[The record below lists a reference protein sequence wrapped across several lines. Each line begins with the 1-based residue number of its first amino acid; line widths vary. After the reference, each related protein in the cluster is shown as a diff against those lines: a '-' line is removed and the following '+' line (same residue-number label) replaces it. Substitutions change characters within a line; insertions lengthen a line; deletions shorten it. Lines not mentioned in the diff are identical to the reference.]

1 MIWTMFLRRCLI
13 ARLNDP
19 HMGGRLRLLIAL
31 SGNMAEAETVL
42 PTTAYEVLK
51 HYMDGNPNYAETV
64 KAAGGG
70 TSIQRVTLEGCAS
83 INETILIEGDVEL
96 VLDLAAELA
105 KAGATQNGVSAIAVY
120 IPISAYAT
128 TGAAAGAYGAA
139 TVQNL
144 DTDGLLVIGYQYT
157 TEENSAGGTTYNIM
171 SEFYSEDG
179 NTVHIGGKHGSK

>member
-31 SGNMAEAETVL
+31 RGNMAEAETVL
-42 PTTAYEVLK
+42 PATAYEVLK
-51 HYMDGNPNYAETV
+51 HYMDGDPNLAETI
-64 KAAGGG
+64 KATHGA
-70 TSIQRVTLEGCAS
+70 TSIQRVTLDGCAS
-83 INETILIEGDVEL
+83 INETILVEGDIDFMI
-96 VLDLAAELA
+96 DLIAKLETAEL
-105 KAGATQNGVSAIAVY
+105 TRHGVSAIAVY

-144 DTDGLLVIGYQYT
+144 DTDSLLVIGYQYT
-157 TEENSAGGTTYNIM
+157 TEENSAGGTTYNIS
-171 SEFYSEDG
+171 SEYYSEDG
-179 NTVHIGGKHGSK
+179 NTAYIGGQHGNQ